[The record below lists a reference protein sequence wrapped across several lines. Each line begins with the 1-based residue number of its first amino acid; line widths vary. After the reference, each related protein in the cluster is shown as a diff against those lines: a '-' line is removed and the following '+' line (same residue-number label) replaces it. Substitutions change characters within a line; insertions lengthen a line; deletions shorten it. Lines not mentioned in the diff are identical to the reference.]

1 MEAVTDFIPR
11 LLSNIHVE
19 CLVYGNCSPDH
30 ARALYTGVVDK
41 LTSDCKSR
49 PLMPSQ
55 LMKEREVEL
64 RNQHSIY
71 TMTNSV
77 HRLGES
83 HNFTV
88 LSEFCK
94 IPGPVVLRITI
105 SVVCK
110 TQDRTCCWSC
120 LVRLSTRTA
129 TTS

>member
-19 CLVYGNCSPDH
+19 CLVYGNCTPEH
-30 ARALYTGVVDK
+30 ATDLYTGVVDK

-64 RNQHSIY
+64 RNKHSIY

-77 HRLGES
+77 HRFRDTF
-83 HNFTV
+83 N
-88 LSEFCK
+88 
-94 IPGPVVLRITI
+94 I
-105 SVVCK
+105 SQIC
-110 TQDRTCCWSC
+110 T
-120 LVRLSTRTA
+120 
-129 TTS
+129 